1 MNVNVAE
8 RIEIGRQSMEVIQ
21 GGAASAEL
29 ESTLVKYDDL
39 VGLLSENH
47 QLVLAVLRTVE
58 TPTYIA
64 HTPIRQEMLNRIV
77 SKGPALLKSID
88 KDMLK
93 IADAQGNFEDNAI
106 YGSLSRLRESVTLT
120 VKNYSRMSGAV

>member
-1 MNVNVAE
+1 MNVAE
-8 RIEIGRQSMEVIQ
+8 RIETGRQSLEVIQ

-29 ESTLVKYDDL
+29 ESTLEKYDDL

-47 QLVLAVLRTVE
+47 QLVLAVLRSVDS
-58 TPTYIA
+58 PAYVA
-64 HTPIRQEMLNRIV
+64 HTPIRQEMLNKIV

-88 KDMLK
+88 KDMLR
-93 IADAQGNFEDNAI
+93 IASDQGNFENNAI

-120 VKNYSRMSGAV
+120 VRNFSRMSGAV